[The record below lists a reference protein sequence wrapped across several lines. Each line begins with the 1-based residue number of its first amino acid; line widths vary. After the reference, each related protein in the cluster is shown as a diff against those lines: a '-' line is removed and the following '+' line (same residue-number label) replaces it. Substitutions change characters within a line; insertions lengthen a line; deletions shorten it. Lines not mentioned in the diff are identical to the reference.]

1 MSFYEVQFPV
11 GISYGAAGGP
21 TYNTEVVTFTSGV
34 EQRNINW
41 SVARLKYDVSHNIK
55 NQAALDQLIVFFR
68 AMRGRAHGFRFKD
81 WADYQVTTANGILG
95 TGFGNGMPQYQMG
108 KNYAQAGANTEL
120 RVIKKPVAGTAALL
134 RGGGAVTLG
143 AGAGQASIDT
153 ASGIVEFVA
162 DATSNASSVTVGAT
176 TQVVLAANPGTLVA
190 TERLYLTGFAG
201 THAADLNNIA
211 HPINSVTGA
220 GPFTFTLATNTAGRT
235 ITLGSGQ
242 GRKYPQASQA
252 LVWSGEFDV
261 PCRFDTD
268 ELKANIVVFQTYSW
282 SGVPILEVRDE

>member
-21 TYNTEVVTFTSGV
+21 TYDTEVVTFVSGH

-41 SVARLKYDVSHNIK
+41 SVSRLKYDVSHNIK

-81 WADYQVTTANGILG
+81 WADYQVTIANGVLG
-95 TGFGNGMPQYQMG
+95 TGVGTGMPTYQMG

-120 RVIKKPVAGTAALL
+120 RVIKKPVAGSAALL
-134 RGGGAVTLG
+134 RAGGAVTLG
-143 AGAGQASIDT
+143 AGAGNAAIDT
-153 ASGIVEFVA
+153 TTGIVTFVA
-162 DATSNASSVTVGAT
+162 DATSNASSITVGTT
-176 TQVVLAANPGTLVA
+176 TQVVLAANPGALVA
-190 TERLYLTGFAG
+190 TNKLFLTGFAG
-201 THAADLNNIA
+201 AHAADVNDLA
-211 HPINSVTGA
+211 HTINSVSGA

-242 GRKYPQASQA
+242 GRKYPQSNQT
-252 LVWSGEFDV
+252 LTWSGEFDV

-268 ELKANIVVFQTYSW
+268 ELKASIVVFQTYSW
-282 SGVPILEVRDE
+282 SGVPILEIRV